1 MKRDKVSKFLRTYN
15 LVMSN
20 FWLLITTTLVGVLIG
35 YLLNKAFPTEKNI
48 WLIIVSVIFFLIGV
62 FNFFYKIIGE
72 SIKLQEQEKKEL
84 DV

>member
-1 MKRDKVSKFLRTYN
+1 MKKDKVSKFLRIYN

-35 YLLNKAFPTEKNI
+35 YLLNKSFPTEKNV
-48 WLIIVSVIFFLIGV
+48 WLIIVSVVFFLIGI
-62 FNFFYKIIGE
+62 FNFFYRIIGE
-72 SIKLQEQEKKEL
+72 SIKLQEQEKVQK

>member
-48 WLIIVSVIFFLIGV
+48 WLIIVSVIFF
-62 FNFFYKIIGE
+62 YKIIGE
-72 SIKLQEQEKKEL
+72 SIKLQEQEKKKI

>member
-35 YLLNKAFPTEKNI
+35 FLLNKAFPTEKNI

>member
-35 YLLNKAFPTEKNI
+35 FLLNRAFPTEKNI
-48 WLIIVSVIFFLIGV
+48 WLVIVSVIFFLIGV

-72 SIKLQEQEKKEL
+72 SIKLQEEEKKKL